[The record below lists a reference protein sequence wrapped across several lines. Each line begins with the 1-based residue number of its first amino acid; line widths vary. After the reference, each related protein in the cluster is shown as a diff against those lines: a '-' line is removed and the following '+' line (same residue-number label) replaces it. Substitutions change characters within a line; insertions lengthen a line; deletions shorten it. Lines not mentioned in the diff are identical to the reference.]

1 MNTLAKL
8 DKSKE
13 RLGDFMKV
21 ILLDNIKGVGKKDEV
36 INASDGYARNF
47 LFPKKLAVE
56 ANSENMSK
64 LNNKKEAN
72 NYRKDLEKQVAEET
86 AKKLKEILLKV
97 NVKAGE
103 NGKIFGGVTAKEIA
117 DTLKTQA
124 NIEVDKKKIELK
136 EQIKTL
142 GTFSVNVKLYEGVT
156 GVLKIDVIAK

>member
-1 MNTLAKL
+1 
-8 DKSKE
+8 
-13 RLGDFMKV
+13 MKV

-72 NYRKDLEKQVAEET
+72 NYRKDLEKQAAEET
-86 AKKLKEILLKV
+86 AKKLKGILLKV

-156 GVLKIDVIAK
+156 GVLKVDVIAK